1 MLGDPHPNARYNAA
15 LGMARH
21 GDLRC
26 GDVLMTMLTPDNP
39 DVVQGEQSVTEKETK
54 RLRVIVNAIRAVGLL
69 SEFHRGD
76 QLKVLHDQLRE
87 LSNSDLPG
95 SVRLEAK
102 ETLAKILP

>member
-1 MLGDPHPNARYNAA
+1 
-15 LGMARH
+15 
-21 GDLRC
+21 
-26 GDVLMTMLTPDNP
+26 MTMLTPDNP